1 MGEDTAKMKLLG
13 FVLLLTFLVST
24 LGAPLVR
31 EELEETQWQAQ
42 DVLALDESLKDMSE
56 NGIKDLWEKIK
67 KVLKV
72 LGKYFEHL
80 MDDSEKDLETI
91 AAKLFADLGNMTNEV
106 LQKIDE
112 LEKKLGPTKAVP
124 EILNLIKAFQGQVVQ
139 ELMNR
144 GKDVL
149 HEGQK

>member
-1 MGEDTAKMKLLG
+1 MGHSREVFHSGGNVSSKDTAKMKLLG

-42 DVLALDESLKDMSE
+42 DVLVLDESLKDMSE

-72 LGKYFEHL
+72 LGKYFDHL

-91 AAKLFADLGNMTNEV
+91 AAKLFGDLGNMTNEV
-106 LQKIDE
+106 LQKIEE
-112 LEKKLGPTKAVP
+112 LEKKLGPTKAV
-124 EILNLIKAFQGQVVQ
+124 
-139 ELMNR
+139 
-144 GKDVL
+144 
-149 HEGQK
+149 